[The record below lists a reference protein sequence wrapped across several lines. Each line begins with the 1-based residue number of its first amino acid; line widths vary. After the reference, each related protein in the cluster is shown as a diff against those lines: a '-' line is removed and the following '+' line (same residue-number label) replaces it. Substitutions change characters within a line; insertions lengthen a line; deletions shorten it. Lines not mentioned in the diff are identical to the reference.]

1 MARGKAIASA
11 SSASLARAKVN
22 KQDEFYTQ
30 LADIEQELKHYRDQL
45 RGKVVLCNCDDPYE
59 SNFFKYFAL
68 AFNALGLKRLVAT
81 SFMRSPLVGSHLPLL
96 DIAGLKPDG
105 REPYAIEIN
114 AVPDHAGRGATD
126 LSDVE
131 YLLKHDKNSARPLHG
146 DAVYAAGDFR
156 SEECVRYLKEADV
169 VVTNPPFSLFREF
182 ITQLVDHGKKFVIVG
197 NQNSLTTKEVF
208 ALVQTGKVW
217 LGNNNGDMAFR
228 VPEHYPPRDTRFW
241 IDDTGQ
247 RWRSFGTMCWLTNL
261 DLPKRHEELPLFR
274 SYSPEDYPSYDNFDA
289 IEVSS
294 YKDIPADYEGMMGV
308 PLGFLTRHNPDQFD
322 IVGITK
328 TWFGLAS
335 KKYPTQV
342 QVSNGKESDVTKL
355 NDGAALKVKTP
366 PPGKTYY
373 KVGDELF
380 IQTYPRILIRRKGN
394 GHGH

>member
-1 MARGKAIASA
+1 MARKAAASA
-11 SSASLARAKVN
+11 NSASLTRAKVN

-30 LADIEQELKHYRDQL
+30 LADVEQELKHYRDQL
-45 RGKVVLCNCDDPYE
+45 KGKVVLCNCDDPYE

-68 AFNALGLKRLVAT
+68 AFNTLGLKRLIAT
-81 SFMRSPLVGSHLPLL
+81 SFMRSPMVGAHLPLL
-96 DIAGLKPDG
+96 EMAGLKPEG

-114 AVPDHAGRGATD
+114 EVPDHKGRGATD

-131 YLLKHDKNSARPLHG
+131 YLLKHDANSARPLKG
-146 DAVYAAGDFR
+146 DATYAAGDFR
-156 SEECVRYLKEADV
+156 SDECVAYLKEADV
-169 VVTNPPFSLFREF
+169 IVTNPPFSLFREF
-182 ITQLVDHGKKFVIVG
+182 ITQLVDNGKKFVILG

-208 ALVQTGKVW
+208 ALVQSGKVW

-241 IDDTGQ
+241 IDDSGQ
-247 RWRSFGTMCWLTNL
+247 RWRSFGTMCWLTNM

-274 SYSPEDYPSYDNFDA
+274 SYNPEEYPSYDNFDA

-294 YKDIPADYEGMMGV
+294 YKDIPADWNGMMGV

-328 TWFGLAS
+328 TWFGIAS

-342 QVSNGKESDVTKL
+342 QVSKDGTETDVSKL
-355 NDGAALKVKTP
+355 NDGAALKVTSP

-373 KVGDELF
+373 KVGGDMF
-380 IQTYPRILIRRKGN
+380 IQTYPRILIRRRGA
-394 GHGH
+394 GA